1 MNKVLLGDVAVEHK
15 ETCKGSKD
23 GYPIVGLEHL
33 IPEEITL
40 TAWDEGSENTFSKM
54 FRKGNVLFGR
64 RRAYL
69 KKAAVAPFDGICSGD
84 ITVIEA
90 KPDRILPE
98 LLPFIIQNDDLFDFA
113 VGKSAGSLSPRVK
126 WEHLKNYEFELPD
139 MEKQK
144 ELAELLWAM
153 DNTKKSY
160 QKLIVATDEL
170 VKSQFIEMFGDPVK
184 NPFGWPTMTLDQATK
199 EIVSGQCLNGDAG
212 KLQPGQKAVLKVSA
226 VTYGSFD
233 ANEYKVLRDT
243 KQITKGIYPQ
253 KGDLLFSRANT
264 REYVGATVLIDQDYP
279 ELMLPDKLWKLIFKH
294 EIMPMFAKQFLSH
307 PEIRKVLSSM
317 ATGTSGSM
325 YNISMEK
332 LKRLEII
339 VPNINQQKE
348 YLDTY
353 QRRGTV
359 SKVTLDNV
367 RRILSSFFA
376 WLEDEDYI
384 VKSPVR
390 RIHKVKTG
398 KTVKETYS
406 DEALELMRD
415 HCDNTR
421 DLAMIDLLTS
431 TGIRVG
437 ELVKLN
443 RSDLDFEN
451 RECIVFGK
459 GNKQRKVY
467 FDARTKI
474 HLQRYLSERT
484 DGNES
489 LFVSLL
495 KPYERLQIS
504 GVEIRL
510 RKIGRELNFN
520 KVHPHKFRR
529 TLATMAIDKGMPIEQ
544 VQQLLGHQSIDT
556 TLQYAMVNQNNVKE
570 SHRKYIG

>member
-126 WEHLKNYEFELPD
+126 WEHLKNYEFKLPD

-160 QKLIVATDEL
+160 QKLIAATDEL

-348 YLDTY
+348 YIHFVEQTDKSKFAVQSCSNLNLS
-353 QRRGTV
+353 RCLGWNTV
-359 SKVTLDNV
+359 ATLEM
-367 RRILSSFFA
+367 S
-376 WLEDEDYI
+376 
-384 VKSPVR
+384 
-390 RIHKVKTG
+390 
-398 KTVKETYS
+398 
-406 DEALELMRD
+406 
-415 HCDNTR
+415 
-421 DLAMIDLLTS
+421 
-431 TGIRVG
+431 
-437 ELVKLN
+437 
-443 RSDLDFEN
+443 
-451 RECIVFGK
+451 
-459 GNKQRKVY
+459 
-467 FDARTKI
+467 
-474 HLQRYLSERT
+474 
-484 DGNES
+484 
-489 LFVSLL
+489 VS
-495 KPYERLQIS
+495 
-504 GVEIRL
+504 
-510 RKIGRELNFN
+510 
-520 KVHPHKFRR
+520 
-529 TLATMAIDKGMPIEQ
+529 
-544 VQQLLGHQSIDT
+544 
-556 TLQYAMVNQNNVKE
+556 
-570 SHRKYIG
+570 